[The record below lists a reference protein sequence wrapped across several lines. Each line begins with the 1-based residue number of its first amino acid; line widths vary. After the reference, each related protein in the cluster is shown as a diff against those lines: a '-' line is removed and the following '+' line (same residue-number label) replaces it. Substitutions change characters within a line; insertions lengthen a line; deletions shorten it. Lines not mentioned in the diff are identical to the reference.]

1 MAKDRVRLK
10 LDYDSLFP
18 GEVITIG
25 QNEVMIRPLGVSA
38 LITVVKHLN
47 VLVVDLKEQ
56 GLTWQNFETPE
67 NLLKIAGI
75 VVTKFPDLLA
85 EATNI
90 AEEDIAELPLPIVVS
105 LMVKVVEVNLKAK
118 EDLEKNFQTLA
129 EKFKM
134 VAQAQK

>member
-1 MAKDRVRLK
+1 MAKDRIRLK

-90 AEEDIAELPLPIVVS
+90 AEEDIAELTLPIVVS

>member
-18 GEVITIG
+18 GEVIRIG
-25 QNEVMIRPLGVSA
+25 QTDVMIRPLGVSA

-47 VLVVDLKEQ
+47 TLVGDLKEQ

-134 VAQAQK
+134 VAAAQK